1 MKAAAARTNSAARK
15 TKAAPKPASRA
26 LEIYARLRED
36 VFEFRLLPG
45 QRFTETELAELYGA
59 SRTPVREALLRLQ
72 TEGLVRGYFRSGWE
86 VVPIDFTRFDH
97 LYELRKLIEI
107 FAVRR
112 LAMSERSAEQQQRI
126 DALAAIWIMDKTKR
140 LGDARRVA
148 ALDESFHTVLVTA
161 SGNPE
166 MVRVHAEVTDRI
178 RIIRRL
184 DFTYVNRIHAT
195 YDEHAAIVRA
205 IQRHKPDQAEML
217 VRVHIEQSQVEIRKI
232 TLHRL
237 HNVRTDS
244 ERSTAV

>member
-1 MKAAAARTNSAARK
+1 MRTAAAPASNAPRK
-15 TKAAPKPASRA
+15 GKPAPKPASRA
-26 LEIYARLRED
+26 SEIYARLRED
-36 VFEFRLLPG
+36 VFEFRLLPS

-86 VVPIDFTRFDH
+86 VVPLDFARFDH

-112 LAMSERSAEQQQRI
+112 LATSERTTEQQRSI
-126 DALAAIWIMDKTKR
+126 DALAAVWILDKAKR
-140 LGDARRVA
+140 LRDARRVA
-148 ALDESFHTVLVTA
+148 ALDESFHTMLVTA

-217 VRVHIEQSQVEIRKI
+217 VRAHIEQSQVEIRKI

-244 ERSTAV
+244 ERGTTV